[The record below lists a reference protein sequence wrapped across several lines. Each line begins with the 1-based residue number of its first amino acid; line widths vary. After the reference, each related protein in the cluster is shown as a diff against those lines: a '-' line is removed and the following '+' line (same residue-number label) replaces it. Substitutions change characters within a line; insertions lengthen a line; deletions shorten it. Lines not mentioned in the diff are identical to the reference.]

1 MADFFHLNF
10 QMSSRPKIL
19 VAIDFDHTLI
29 DCNIDAKIKTLTRN
43 SELPEHIEKLSKDHN
58 EWTVYMAELFKY
70 LFKNNV
76 TEEDYKK
83 CLAET
88 PLVEGMQELLLQ
100 MYESGECEIIILSD
114 ANSFFIDYVLE
125 YNKLSKVISK
135 VFTNPAE
142 FSEEGCLQIKKFQES
157 NDCSRCPDNLCKGFI
172 LKNYTAEKLAEGQ
185 YFYRILYIGDGAN
198 DVCPAL
204 KLTANDYVFARVG
217 FRLLRSLEKMPA
229 RDVKSTIVPWENG
242 HDIKKALMT

>member
-1 MADFFHLNF
+1 M
-10 QMSSRPKIL
+10 SRPKIL

-29 DCNIDAKIKTLTRN
+29 DCNIDVKIKSLAGN
-43 SELPEHIEKLSKDHN
+43 NELPEHIEKLSKDSNGWTAYMN
-58 EWTVYMAELFKY
+58 EVFKY

-76 TEEDYKK
+76 TEEDYKR

-114 ANSFFIDYVLE
+114 ANSFFINYVLE
-125 YNKLSKVISK
+125 YNKLNKSISK

-142 FSEEGCLQIKKFQES
+142 FDKEGCLQIQKFQEK

-172 LKNYTAEKLAEGQ
+172 LKNYISEKHDERQL
-185 YFYRILYIGDGAN
+185 FYRILYIGDGAN

-204 KLTANDYVFARVG
+204 KLSANDYVFARIG

-229 RDVKSTIVPWENG
+229 KDVKPNIVPWENG